1 MRRVLI
7 SNETP
12 PPPPRPL
19 PPPPLP
25 QHRSFLSLPDEL
37 FSVQLIITFPYDYKI
52 LTFESHIKSN
62 K

>member
-12 PPPPRPL
+12 PLPRPPPPS
-19 PPPPLP
+19 PLP

-37 FSVQLIITFPYDYKI
+37 FSVQLIITFLYDYKI

>member
-12 PPPPRPL
+12 PPPRPL

-25 QHRSFLSLPDEL
+25 QYRSFLSLPDEL